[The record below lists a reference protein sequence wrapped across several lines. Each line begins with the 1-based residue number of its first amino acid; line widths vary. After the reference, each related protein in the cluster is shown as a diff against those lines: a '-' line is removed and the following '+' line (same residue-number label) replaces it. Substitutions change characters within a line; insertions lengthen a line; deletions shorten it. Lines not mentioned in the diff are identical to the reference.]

1 MIPLELLKKV
11 QGFYIKGRFLANDI
25 FSGQYTAAFKGSGMI
40 FEDYR
45 EYTPGDE
52 IRLIDWNVSA
62 RMDRPFVKLFREERE
77 QTLVFLLDVSKSF
90 LFGTLAK
97 SKKDLATEIAALL
110 AFTAIKSSDKVGL
123 ILFSDR
129 IERFIPPKKGTSH
142 VWKVISEISKHRP
155 VSDKTNIQIALKF
168 LGQVIHKRCIAFLI
182 SDFLA
187 EGYETEL
194 KMASLKHELI
204 PIVLYDQGERKPPAQ
219 VMIRFHDLESRQM
232 QMIDFSH
239 KETQKQLG
247 QIFQK
252 RMQSLSAWFARYG
265 LDSLFVETRQDY
277 FKALLKF
284 FKKREK
290 ATSYAR

>member
-1 MIPLELLKKV
+1 LIPLELLKKV

-25 FSGQYTAAFKGSGMI
+25 FSGQYAAAFKGSGMT
-40 FEDYR
+40 FEEYR

-123 ILFSDR
+123 VLFSDR
-129 IERFIPPKKGTSH
+129 IERFIPPKKGTAH
-142 VWKVISEISKHRP
+142 VWKVISEISKHCP
-155 VSDKTNIQIALKF
+155 ISDKTNIQVALKF

-182 SDFLA
+182 SDFLD

-194 KMASLKHELI
+194 KMASLRHELI
-204 PIVLYDQGERKPPAQ
+204 PIVLYDQGERKPPAK
-219 VMIRFHDLESRQM
+219 VMIRFHDLESRQI

-239 KETQKQLG
+239 EETQKKLT

-252 RMQSLSAWFARYG
+252 RMQSLSAWFTRYG

-290 ATSYAR
+290 AVSYAR